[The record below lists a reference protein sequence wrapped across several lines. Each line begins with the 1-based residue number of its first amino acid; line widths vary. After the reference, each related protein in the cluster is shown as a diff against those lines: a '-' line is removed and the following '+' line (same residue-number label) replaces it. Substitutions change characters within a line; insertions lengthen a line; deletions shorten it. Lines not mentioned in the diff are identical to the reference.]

1 MEKACRSKKGG
12 FAFAGLMNTGGR
24 LPGGGNMMNPFAFH
38 EFVLGFYFDAKPL
51 FDKILLPWQHL
62 RACITTDEE
71 GDIGFY
77 ADKYCYSIEE
87 LKNGIKDMEFLANNL
102 QILV

>member
-51 FDKILLPWQHL
+51 FDKILLPWQYL
-62 RACITTDEE
+62 RACITTD
-71 GDIGFY
+71 
-77 ADKYCYSIEE
+77 E